1 MRRREFLGLLGGGAM
16 AWPRALEGLARR
28 LEGGGAPDDEPFWE
42 FVRGQFS
49 IPSDRIYLNNGTLGP
64 TPRLVVDAT
73 FEHERRVAATLP
85 PGVDWDALKS
95 VVSRLLGGDPA
106 GWVFPRN
113 TTEAM
118 SFVALGLDVGPG
130 DEIVTTD
137 HEHIGGDSAWE
148 LLAARRGAVLKRASL
163 PAPARGQED
172 LLAAVLAE
180 VGPRTKVVSLSH
192 VTFTTGTVLPV
203 TALAQRL
210 RRPGVIFVVDGAHP
224 PGMLAVD
231 VGALGTD
238 FYASSPHKWLLA
250 PQGTGLLHI
259 APEWRDRLWPTV
271 ASGGWDDATL
281 GAHRLNHL
289 GTIDESR
296 LAGLAAAVGFH
307 LALGPQRVEARIR
320 HLRGLLEEGLAAVP
334 DLRLASPQV
343 AELQSGMVSFDL
355 AGVDS
360 FALQRYLARAANVRT
375 RVIGEYEYGWMRLST
390 HVYNSPAEL
399 DRVVAL
405 IGAARREG
413 VSGELREDT
422 TVRPRR
428 I

>member
-1 MRRREFLGLLGGGAM
+1 MRRREFLGLLGGGAL

-49 IPSDRIYLNNGTLGP
+49 IPPDRIYLNNGTLGP
-64 TPRLVVDAT
+64 APRLVLDAT
-73 FEHERRVAATLP
+73 FEHERRVAATFP
-85 PGVDWDALKS
+85 PGVDWDVLKS
-95 VVSRLLGGDPA
+95 LMSELLGGDPA

-148 LLAARRGAVLKRASL
+148 LLASRRGAVLKRASL
-163 PAPARGQED
+163 PTPAGEPED
-172 LLAAVLAE
+172 LLAPVLAE

-203 TALAQRL
+203 TALAERL
-210 RRPGVIFVVDGAHP
+210 RGTGVVFVVDGAHP
-224 PGMLAVD
+224 PGMLTVD
-231 VGALGTD
+231 VGGLGAD

-259 APEWRDRLWPTV
+259 APAWQDRLWPTV
-271 ASGGWDDATL
+271 ASGGWDDGTL

-289 GTIDESR
+289 GTVDESR

-307 LALGPQRVEARIR
+307 LTLGSERVEARVR
-320 HLRGLLEEGLAAVP
+320 HLRGLLENGLTAVP
-334 DLRLASPQV
+334 GVRLVSPLV
-343 AELQSGMVSFDL
+343 PELQSGMVSFEL
-355 AGVDS
+355 AGVDAL
-360 FALQRYLARAANVRT
+360 ALQRYLARAAKVRT
-375 RVIGEYEYGWMRLST
+375 RVIGEYDYGWTRLST
-390 HVYNSPAEL
+390 HIYNSPAEVE
-399 DRVVAL
+399 RVVAL
-405 IGAARREG
+405 IDAARRDG
-413 VSGELREDT
+413 VGGELREDT
-422 TVRPRR
+422 TVRTRR